1 MRTILASI
9 NTVLTKELLKLL
21 EEVAAKTLTNLQK
34 LKVLVEYLTQIIH

>member
-1 MRTILASI
+1 MRTILALI